1 MNVSR
6 SGDII
11 SASALASK
19 RMNSSEKI
27 YSGKT
32 KDLYALDN
40 GNILLVFKDDVTGAD
55 GVIDPGANTVIGQV
69 EGKGRKSLGMT
80 DYFFKR
86 LHAAG
91 VPTHL
96 VNLDLEKGTME
107 VRRGEPLGKDIN
119 GAGGFE
125 FVCRTR
131 PWGSFIRR
139 YQQYIRDTEQKLDY
153 LVEITVKDDER
164 GDPLINDDSIVTLGL
179 LTPAHLE
186 QAKQLTRHVCRI
198 VETDLS
204 EKGLTLIDMKIEI
217 GLVDGEIVV
226 IDEISADAMRVM
238 DDAGK
243 VLEHATVYERLI
255 G

>member
-1 MNVSR
+1 MTT
-6 SGDII
+6 
-11 SASALASK
+11 
-19 RMNSSEKI
+19 SEKI

-32 KDLYALDN
+32 KDLFALEN
-40 GNILLVFKDDVTGAD
+40 GNILLVFKDDVTGSD

-69 EGKGRKSLGMT
+69 AGKGRKSLAMT

-91 VPTHL
+91 VPTHF
-96 VNLDLEKGTME
+96 VQADIENGTME

-119 GAGGFE
+119 GVGGFE
-125 FVCRTR
+125 FVSRTR

-139 YQQYIRDTEQKLDY
+139 YQQYIADADQKFDY

-164 GDPLINDDSIVTLGL
+164 GDPLINDDTIVALGL
-179 LTPAHLE
+179 LSPAHLE
-186 QAKQLTRHVCRI
+186 QAKELTRRVCRI
-198 VETDLS
+198 VEADLQ

-217 GLVDGEIVV
+217 GMVDGEIVV

-238 DDAGK
+238 DADGT
-243 VLEHATVYERLI
+243 VLAHAVVHERLV